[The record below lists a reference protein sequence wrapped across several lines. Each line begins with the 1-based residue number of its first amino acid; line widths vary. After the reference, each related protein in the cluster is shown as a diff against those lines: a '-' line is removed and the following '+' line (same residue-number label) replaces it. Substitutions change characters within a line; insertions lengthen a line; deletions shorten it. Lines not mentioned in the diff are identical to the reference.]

1 MTTHGRDNLVSDDE
15 RLLQELGY
23 RQELARRM
31 SGFSNFAISLSIICI
46 LAGGITSFHVGL
58 CSAGGA
64 SIGLGWPLVCLF
76 SIVVAL
82 TMGQVAS
89 AFPTA
94 GGLYH
99 WGSILGGR
107 AYGWITAWFNL
118 AGIVSALAAINAG
131 TYDFATA
138 AFGVA
143 PPAESAATVKT
154 IVVVLMTLSQ
164 GLLNHYGIHLT
175 TRLTDLS
182 GYLILIV
189 ASVLTVAL
197 VACTPNLDW
206 ARLWTFA
213 NFSGL
218 PEAAAVFPKQESLVW
233 LFALG
238 FLLPAYTI
246 TGFDASAHTSEET
259 VGAAHNVP
267 KGIIRSVWVS
277 GVFGWVMICA
287 ILLAMPDVR
296 EGVNKA
302 AEVVPWTLK
311 SVLPAWLAWTLLAGI
326 VAAQYLCGLAA
337 LTSASRMTYAF
348 ARDGGL
354 PWSQWLR
361 AVNPRSKSPSVAVWA
376 SATSAALFTILVPYT
391 TIAAVCVIFLYI
403 SYVLPVAAGFFA
415 HGRTWTRMG
424 PWQLGRWYRP
434 LAVVSTL
441 GCVGLIVIGMQPP
454 NQQAVGIVGGAV
466 ALLLIVWFGLE
477 RKRFKGP
484 PQISTGSIKAAS

>member
-1 MTTHGRDNLVSDDE
+1 MPTEHHPDDE
-15 RLLQELGY
+15 HLLRQLGYEQELS
-23 RQELARRM
+23 RRM

-64 SIGLGWPLVCLF
+64 NIGLGWPLVCLF
-76 SIVVAL
+76 SLCVAA
-82 TMGQVAS
+82 TMAQVAS

-107 AYGWITAWFNL
+107 ACGWVTAWFNL
-118 AGIVSALAAINAG
+118 AGLITVLAAINAG

-138 AFGVA
+138 AFGV
-143 PPAESAATVKT
+143 PAEANTATVRT
-154 IVVVLMTLSQ
+154 TVIVLMTLSQ

-175 TRLTDLS
+175 TQLTDFS
-182 GYLILIV
+182 GWLILAV
-189 ASVLTVAL
+189 AAVLTVAL
-197 VACTPNLDW
+197 LLATKHFEW
-206 ARLWTFA
+206 ARLWTFT

-218 PEAAAVFPKQESLVW
+218 PEGGAVFPKQDNLPW

-259 VGAAHNVP
+259 INAALNVP
-267 KGIIRSVWVS
+267 KGIVRSVWVS

-287 ILLAMPDVR
+287 ILLAMPSVK
-296 EGVNKA
+296 EGVAQGAN
-302 AEVVPWTLK
+302 VVPWTMK
-311 SVLPAWLAWTLLAGI
+311 AALPPALASGLLSLI
-326 VAAQYLCGLAA
+326 IAAQYLCGLAA

-354 PWSQWLR
+354 PFSDALR
-361 AVNPRSKSPSVAVWA
+361 RVNAASKSPSVAVWFA
-376 SATSAALFTILVPYT
+376 AIAAALFTILVPYV

-403 SYVLPVAAGFFA
+403 SYVLPVAAGFLA

-424 PWQLGRWYRP
+424 PWQIGRLYRP
-434 LAVVSTL
+434 LAVVSAL
-441 GCVGLIVIGMQPP
+441 GCVFLIVIGMQPP
-454 NQQAVGIVGGAV
+454 NEQAVKIVSGTV
-466 ALLLIVWFGLE
+466 VLLLVVWFGLE
-477 RKRFKGP
+477 NRRFRGP
-484 PQISTGSIKAAS
+484 PEACSVLRVP